1 VGEAPPLVGVAV
13 KVTGVAAQIV
23 PEGEAAMATEGVM
36 LEVTFIVIGEAGDTG
51 VVEAQLALLV
61 ISTVIT
67 SLLLSVL
74 LL

>member
-1 VGEAPPLVGVAV
+1 LVGVAV
-13 KVTGVAAQIV
+13 KVTLV
-23 PEGEAAMATEGVM
+23 PVQTAPDGEAAIVTDGVIV
-36 LEVTFIVIGEAGDTG
+36 EDTFIVIGEAGDTG
-51 VVEAQLALLV
+51 VVEAQVALLA